1 MGMGRTAA
9 RIPILI
15 VVVLYIQPVCVHTQ
29 AKDAAE
35 AQATYAK
42 AKEALVAYLKGT
54 KLEPIGD
61 PIYTSQ

>member
-1 MGMGRTAA
+1 MC
-9 RIPILI
+9 
-15 VVVLYIQPVCVHTQ
+15 VCVHTQ

-35 AQATYAK
+35 AKATYAK

-54 KLEPIGD
+54 KLESIGD